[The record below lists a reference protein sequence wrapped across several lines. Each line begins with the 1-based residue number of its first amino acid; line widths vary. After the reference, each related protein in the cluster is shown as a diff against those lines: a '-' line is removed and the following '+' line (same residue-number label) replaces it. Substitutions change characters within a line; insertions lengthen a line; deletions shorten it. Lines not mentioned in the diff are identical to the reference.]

1 MRQKSPDGRMPLF
14 DHLKEARQR
23 ILKAVLG
30 MVLAAIVGWF
40 LYHPTIE
47 VLSRPLKQ
55 VAAAEGR
62 LAELNFGTVIS
73 GFDMQM
79 RVALYLGFFLSSPW
93 WIYQIW
99 AFIAPGLT
107 KKEKRYTL
115 AFAAAAVPLMS
126 AGALLAW
133 WVLPQ
138 AVQIMLSFVPEDSA
152 SLMDAKLYF
161 TFCLRLIAVL
171 SLSFLL
177 PLIMVGVNM
186 VGLVTGRTYLSWWKW
201 ALVGILIFAAL
212 ASPLGDPWSLM
223 LLATPI
229 YLLYLLACGIS
240 VLVDRRRKK
249 KLAERDAKI
258 DAGLGI

>member
-1 MRQKSPDGRMPLF
+1 MRQKNPDGRMPLF

-23 ILKAVLG
+23 ILKAVVG
-30 MVLAAIVGWF
+30 IALAAVGGWY

-47 VLSRPLKQ
+47 ILSRPLKQ

-79 RVALYLGFFLSSPW
+79 RVALYLGFFIASPW

-107 KKEKRYTL
+107 KKEKRYTIG
-115 AFAAAAVPLMS
+115 FAAAAVPLMA
-126 AGALLAW
+126 AGAALAW

-138 AVQIMLSFVPEDSA
+138 AVQIMLSFVPKDSA

-171 SLSFLL
+171 ALSFLL
-177 PLIMVGVNM
+177 PVIMVGINM
-186 VGLVTGRTYLSWWKW
+186 VGLISGRTYLSWWRW

-229 YLLYLLACGIS
+229 YLLYLGSCVIALF
-240 VLVDRRRKK
+240 VDRRRKK
-249 KLAERDAKI
+249 KLAERDARI
-258 DAGLGI
+258 DAGLEI

>member
-1 MRQKSPDGRMPLF
+1 MRQKNPDGRMPLF

-23 ILKAVLG
+23 ILKAVIG
-30 MVLAAIVGWF
+30 IALAAVGGWY
-40 LYHPTIE
+40 LYRPTIE
-47 VLSRPLKQ
+47 ILSRPLKQ

-79 RVALYLGFFLSSPW
+79 RVALYLGFFIASPW

-107 KKEKRYTL
+107 KKEKRYTIG
-115 AFAAAAVPLMS
+115 FAAAAVPLMA
-126 AGALLAW
+126 AGAALAW

-138 AVQIMLSFVPEDSA
+138 AVQIMLSFVPKESA

-171 SLSFLL
+171 ALSFLL
-177 PLIMVGVNM
+177 PVIMVGINM
-186 VGLVTGRTYLSWWKW
+186 VGLICGRTYLSWWRW

-229 YLLYLLACGIS
+229 YLLYLGSCVIALF
-240 VLVDRRRKK
+240 VDRRRKK
-249 KLAERDAKI
+249 KLAERDARI
-258 DAGLGI
+258 DAGLEI